1 MCKDAG
7 TAKYEFELEAIVFAA
22 WGDVV
27 VKNIPIHV
35 YYPPQAE
42 RVSHFRPF
50 RDFTRIS
57 VLNTVLV
64 LITCLWIIPRNLL
77 RKLSWSNCKRFF
89 TDNVLN
95 TRESNL
101 KIVLAIMLG
110 IFMGIV
116 PLWGYQMLITL
127 FLAHLFRLNK
137 VIALV
142 AANVSIPPMIPLL
155 LYGSYRTGCM
165 VLGNPPDL
173 HLGDL
178 SLENVKSVLEQYLIG
193 SIIFAMACSLLSGVI
208 STALLA
214 ICRRKNGYD

>member
-1 MCKDAG
+1 MDVQSCWY

-95 TRESNL
+95 TTGIQPEDCTRHHAWYFYGYCS
-101 KIVLAIMLG
+101 IMGLSDADH
-110 IFMGIV
+110 
-116 PLWGYQMLITL
+116 PLSC
-127 FLAHLFRLNK
+127 A
-137 VIALV
+137 
-142 AANVSIPPMIPLL
+142 
-155 LYGSYRTGCM
+155 
-165 VLGNPPDL
+165 
-173 HLGDL
+173 
-178 SLENVKSVLEQYLIG
+178 SVQTE
-193 SIIFAMACSLLSGVI
+193 
-208 STALLA
+208 
-214 ICRRKNGYD
+214 